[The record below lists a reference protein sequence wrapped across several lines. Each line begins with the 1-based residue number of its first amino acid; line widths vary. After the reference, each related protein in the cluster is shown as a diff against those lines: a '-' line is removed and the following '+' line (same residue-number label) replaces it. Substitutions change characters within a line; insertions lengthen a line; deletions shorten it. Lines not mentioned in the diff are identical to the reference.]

1 MKSKKLKRNI
11 KSIIINTKIK
21 LKKILKTNNYKTK
34 RIKRKLKNQLIIKII
49 NRQKRIKNR
58 KIK

>member
-11 KSIIINTKIK
+11 KSIIIKTKIK

-49 NRQKRIKNR
+49 NRQKRIRNR
-58 KIK
+58 KII

>member
-11 KSIIINTKIK
+11 KSIIIKTKIK

-34 RIKRKLKNQLIIKII
+34 IIKRKLKNQLMIKII
-49 NRQKRIKNR
+49 KD
-58 KIK
+58 